1 MSSFFCCC
9 TTCYTMPETSVAKS
23 YMHSLYCKCMYP
35 WFLFHLFL
43 HINVY
48 LELGTSGIVEKSSG
62 SIECTC
68 SASFSTHIYTPKQS
82 LFCRKHMWDFG
93 SIFVFW
99 SFFFFCAIFCVF
111 WTFFTCPILSGYPFP
126 IRLTSPMMGYLAA
139 RGQHWSKEDHL
150 YLMGQ
155 LYLHSTI
162 WLISKLHYP
171 VSQVMVSVHHFVLQV
186 LPALVTLKEL
196 SIN

>member
-99 SFFFFCAIFCVF
+99 SFFFLCH
-111 WTFFTCPILSGYPFP
+111 ILCF
-126 IRLTSPMMGYLAA
+126 LNL
-139 RGQHWSKEDHL
+139 L
-150 YLMGQ
+150 YLS
-155 LYLHSTI
+155 YSF
-162 WLISKLHYP
+162 WISLSNKTYQSYDGLSSSKGP
-171 VSQVMVSVHHFVLQV
+171 
-186 LPALVTLKEL
+186 TLE
-196 SIN
+196 